1 MNLNQVTASIGR
13 HFSAGQDILDPLIKQ
28 PKKLKTDE
36 TGYVIKMIFDIPEDK
51 IYFKLFTK
59 LTTSG
64 SKEFLYFG
72 NNSAAGFQYYLT
84 REVIG
89 LNYILGSTLS
99 DLYQILLKYN
109 KEESVI
115 GNLLKKLSEKDLVI
129 LANKKGEGRVNLKKL
144 SILEKDHEIKL
155 EKKKSKI
162 YIDEKEYSYENFVR
176 LFIGDQ
182 NKKNRMVLVVPVVI
196 GSDGKEF
203 ILSQYTDYK
212 EVVIKENNLGD
223 DLDKDVSDN
232 SVQRI
237 CHICGNQRG
246 DVSSSYSAKFS
257 RSGINKIF
265 TTTTINTSGFN
276 KKYSYDDN
284 YGICRICYNDLLIG
298 EKIINSNFKSRIA
311 GEDVFIIP
319 EGLMGD
325 FDYEELGRIKSDIDL
340 AFSLNKAQD
349 WLDGIDDS
357 YEEDMKYYN
366 VNFLFY
372 RSDGTSVTALET
384 IEDIPVIKFVYVS
397 DIIGEIRESL
407 EGHIKNFTLGN
418 IYSIVPVRTN
428 TKGEQL
434 DIKKVISLYD
444 AILSDQIID
453 RRTIFTYFTEA
464 MDKGIKQLEKSK
476 IDNYTNLNVNY
487 YKKNYDDSAIDFFIK
502 RITMGY
508 LILLKTIEQLG
519 LSSKTIFEG
528 EGGRDMEQISTGID
542 KIDSSI
548 KEIETFLEKQNF
560 SREGRAL
567 FYLGTLINRVAFA
580 QYKKEHKTKPIL
592 KKIQFQGMNQKEILR
607 LYYDV
612 VEKLR
617 QYEAL
622 SLYAEILINRFHFY
636 FENIESD
643 WGLDEHSNIFYI
655 MAGYSYMV
663 GRKGTGTEEKIS
675 DFEDNNTDDE

>member
-237 CHICGNQRG
+237 CHICGNRRG

-257 RSGINKIF
+257 RSGINKI
-265 TTTTINTSGFN
+265 
-276 KKYSYDDN
+276 
-284 YGICRICYNDLLIG
+284 L
-298 EKIINSNFKSRIA
+298 
-311 GEDVFIIP
+311 
-319 EGLMGD
+319 
-325 FDYEELGRIKSDIDL
+325 
-340 AFSLNKAQD
+340 Q
-349 WLDGIDDS
+349 
-357 YEEDMKYYN
+357 
-366 VNFLFY
+366 
-372 RSDGTSVTALET
+372 
-384 IEDIPVIKFVYVS
+384 
-397 DIIGEIRESL
+397 
-407 EGHIKNFTLGN
+407 
-418 IYSIVPVRTN
+418 
-428 TKGEQL
+428 
-434 DIKKVISLYD
+434 
-444 AILSDQIID
+444 
-453 RRTIFTYFTEA
+453 
-464 MDKGIKQLEKSK
+464 
-476 IDNYTNLNVNY
+476 
-487 YKKNYDDSAIDFFIK
+487 
-502 RITMGY
+502 
-508 LILLKTIEQLG
+508 
-519 LSSKTIFEG
+519 
-528 EGGRDMEQISTGID
+528 
-542 KIDSSI
+542 
-548 KEIETFLEKQNF
+548 
-560 SREGRAL
+560 
-567 FYLGTLINRVAFA
+567 
-580 QYKKEHKTKPIL
+580 
-592 KKIQFQGMNQKEILR
+592 
-607 LYYDV
+607 
-612 VEKLR
+612 R
-617 QYEAL
+617 QQ
-622 SLYAEILINRFHFY
+622 
-636 FENIESD
+636 
-643 WGLDEHSNIFYI
+643 
-655 MAGYSYMV
+655 
-663 GRKGTGTEEKIS
+663 
-675 DFEDNNTDDE
+675 

>member
-519 LSSKTIFEG
+519 LSSKIIFEG

-675 DFEDNNTDDE
+675 DLEDNNTDDE

>member
-1 MNLNQVTASIGR
+1 M
-13 HFSAGQDILDPLIKQ
+13 
-28 PKKLKTDE
+28 
-36 TGYVIKMIFDIPEDK
+36 
-51 IYFKLFTK
+51 LFR
-59 LTTSG
+59 S
-64 SKEFLYFG
+64 
-72 NNSAAGFQYYLT
+72 
-84 REVIG
+84 
-89 LNYILGSTLS
+89 
-99 DLYQILLKYN
+99 
-109 KEESVI
+109 
-115 GNLLKKLSEKDLVI
+115 
-129 LANKKGEGRVNLKKL
+129 
-144 SILEKDHEIKL
+144 
-155 EKKKSKI
+155 
-162 YIDEKEYSYENFVR
+162 
-176 LFIGDQ
+176 
-182 NKKNRMVLVVPVVI
+182 
-196 GSDGKEF
+196 
-203 ILSQYTDYK
+203 
-212 EVVIKENNLGD
+212 
-223 DLDKDVSDN
+223 
-232 SVQRI
+232 
-237 CHICGNQRG
+237 
-246 DVSSSYSAKFS
+246 KFS

-519 LSSKTIFEG
+519 LSSKIIFEG

-636 FENIESD
+636 FENME
-643 WGLDEHSNIFYI
+643 
-655 MAGYSYMV
+655 YMQLIIIV
-663 GRKGTGTEEKIS
+663 I
-675 DFEDNNTDDE
+675 

>member
-13 HFSAGQDILDPLIKQ
+13 HFSVDQDILDPLVKQ

-36 TGYVIKMIFDIPEDK
+36 TGYVVKIIFDILEDK

-59 LTTSG
+59 LAVSG
-64 SKEFLYFG
+64 PKEFLYFG
-72 NNSAAGFQYYLT
+72 NNSAAGFQYYLV
-84 REVIG
+84 REATG

-99 DLYQILLKYN
+99 DLYQILLKHN
-109 KEESVI
+109 KEKGIV
-115 GNLLKKLSEKDLVI
+115 GDLLKKLSEKDLI
-129 LANKKGEGRVNLKKL
+129 TLANKKGEGGVNFKKL
-144 SILEKDHEIKL
+144 SILEKDQEVKL

-203 ILSQYTDYK
+203 ILSQYTDY
-212 EVVIKENNLGD
+212 EEIVIKENNLED

-237 CHICGNQRG
+237 CHICGNQRS

-298 EKIINSNFKSRIA
+298 EKIISSNFKSRIA

-325 FDYEELGRIKSDIDL
+325 FDYEELGKIKSDIDL

-357 YEEDMKYYN
+357 YKEDMKYYN

-372 RSDGTSVTALET
+372 RSDGTSVTVLET
-384 IEDIPVIKFVYVS
+384 IEDIPVIKFVHVS

-444 AILSDQIID
+444 AILSNQIID
-453 RRTIFTYFTEA
+453 RRTIFTYFTDA

-476 IDNYTNLNVNY
+476 TDNYTNLNVNY
-487 YKKNYDDSAIDFFIK
+487 YKKNYGDSAVDFFIK

-519 LSSKTIFEG
+519 LSPKTIFEG
-528 EGGRDMEQISTGID
+528 EGGRGMEQISTGID
-542 KIDSSI
+542 KIDNSI
-548 KEIETFLEKQNF
+548 KGIETFLEKQNF

-622 SLYAEILINRFHFY
+622 SLYVEILINRFHFY
-636 FENIESD
+636 FEDIKSD

-675 DFEDNNTDDE
+675 DLEDNNTDGE

>member
-1 MNLNQVTASIGR
+1 MNLNQVTAGIGR
-13 HFSAGQDILDPLIKQ
+13 HFSAVQDILDPLIKQ

-36 TGYVIKMIFDIPEDK
+36 TGYVVKIIFDIPGDK
-51 IYFKLFTK
+51 IYFKLLTK

-64 SKEFLYFG
+64 PKEFLYFG
-72 NNSAAGFQYYLT
+72 NNSAAGFQYYLV
-84 REVIG
+84 RETTG

-99 DLYQILLKYN
+99 DLYQILLKHN
-109 KEESVI
+109 KEKGMV
-115 GNLLKKLSEKDLVI
+115 GNLLKRLSEKGFI
-129 LANKKGEGRVNLKKL
+129 TLANKKGDGRVNLKKL
-144 SILEKDHEIKL
+144 SILEKDQEVKL

-162 YIDEKEYSYENFVR
+162 YINEKEYSYENFVR

-196 GSDGKEF
+196 GSDGKKF
-203 ILSQYTDYK
+203 ILSQYTDYD
-212 EVVIKENNLGD
+212 EIVIKENNLGD

-237 CHICGNQRG
+237 CHICGNQRS

-265 TTTTINTSGFN
+265 TTTTINTSDFN

-298 EKIINSNFKSRIA
+298 EKIISSNFKSRIA

-434 DIKKVISLYD
+434 DIKRVISLYD
-444 AILSDQIID
+444 AILSNQIID
-453 RRTIFTYFTEA
+453 RRTIFAYFTEA

-487 YKKNYDDSAIDFFIK
+487 YKKNYDDSARDFFIK

-519 LSSKTIFEG
+519 LLSKTIFEG
-528 EGGRDMEQISTGID
+528 EEGRDMEQIFTGID
-542 KIDSSI
+542 RIDSSI

-580 QYKKEHKTKPIL
+580 QYKKEHKAKPIL

-622 SLYAEILINRFHFY
+622 SLYAEMLINRFHFY
-636 FENIESD
+636 FEDTKSD

-663 GRKGTGTEEKIS
+663 GRKGTGTEEKTS
-675 DFEDNNTDDE
+675 NLEDNNTDGE